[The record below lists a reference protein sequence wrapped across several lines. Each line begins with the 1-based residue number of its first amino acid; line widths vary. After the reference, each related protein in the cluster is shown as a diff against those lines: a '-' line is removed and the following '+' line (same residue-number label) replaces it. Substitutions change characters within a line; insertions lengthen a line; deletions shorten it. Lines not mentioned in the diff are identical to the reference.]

1 MKRLARFFFSFV
13 YFNSFSGSAC
23 ATNAYTVKYVKLVKN
38 KCTSVHKLKF
48 LRRPFNFETH
58 ISLILLLLLV
68 IRGTFFRGQCA
79 IEQIAS
85 RTVCQLKFASEIL
98 SQIFF

>member
-68 IRGTFFRGQCA
+68 IGGTFLGANMPLNKLPAGQ
-79 IEQIAS
+79 
-85 RTVCQLKFASEIL
+85 FAS
-98 SQIFF
+98 